1 MTNNWRGMDDDNL
14 ADEAQTGLR
23 GQGALGE
30 AMRRLRVSMDWY
42 SRWLLGL
49 TVILTVLTA
58 LLVYKE
64 FRP

>member
-1 MTNNWRGMDDDNL
+1 
-14 ADEAQTGLR
+14 
-23 GQGALGE
+23 
-30 AMRRLRVSMDWY
+30 MRRLRVSMDWY